1 MTKPARALAHYL
13 SAPGREVRRWVRRW
27 RDGLRPA
34 ASAVLLALGRV
45 PAADRAAGI
54 RLIDVRALASF
65 RHDDAGGVL
74 VIMPSIRVRKA
85 VRAART
91 LIERAGMSC
100 TVLIVRDSPRRGFV
114 AACNAAVERS
124 AAKYVVYLA
133 EDAFPGLDWLRLAHE
148 ALERSGKGLL
158 GFNDGKW
165 RGRIAAF
172 GMVRLDWVRPI
183 YGGPL
188 FYPGYVAHKA
198 DNELT
203 VIARA
208 QDRYVYDPDCTL
220 FEYDPG
226 KVFGGRFKD
235 DRATFRAR
243 FRSGFDG
250 LIPIEKL
257 APLAR
262 EYGVP
267 WDADTDALV

>member
-1 MTKPARALAHYL
+1 MTNPERSLGDRL
-13 SAPGREVRRWVRRW
+13 SAPAREVRRWVRRW
-27 RDGLRPA
+27 GGGVRHA
-34 ASAVLLALGRV
+34 ASAVSLAAGRL
-45 PAADRAAGI
+45 PAADREAGI
-54 RLIDVRALASF
+54 RLIDVRALGSF

-74 VIMPSIRVRKA
+74 VIMPSIRVRKG

-91 LIERAGMSC
+91 LARRAGMPC
-100 TVLIVRDSPRRGFV
+100 TILVVRDRLRGGFV
-114 AACNAAVERS
+114 ATCNAAVAR
-124 AAKYVVYLA
+124 ATVKYVVYLA
-133 EDAFPGLDWLRLAHE
+133 EDAFSGVDWLRLAHE

-172 GMVRLDWVRPI
+172 GMVRLDWVRPL

-188 FYPGYVAHKA
+188 FYPGYVAHGA

-208 QDRYVYDPDCTL
+208 QDQYVYDPDCTL
-220 FEYDPG
+220 FEYDAG
-226 KVFGGRFKD
+226 KKFGGGKG

-243 FRSGFDG
+243 FRSGFGG
-250 LIPIEKL
+250 LVPLEIL

-262 EYGVP
+262 EYAVP
-267 WDADTDALV
+267 WDAE